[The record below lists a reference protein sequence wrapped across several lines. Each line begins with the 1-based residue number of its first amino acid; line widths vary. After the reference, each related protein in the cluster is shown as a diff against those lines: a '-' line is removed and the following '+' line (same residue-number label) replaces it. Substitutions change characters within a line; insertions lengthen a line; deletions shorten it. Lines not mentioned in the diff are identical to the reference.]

1 MKILLVTNF
10 VEGAGGISGQVE
22 LLAQCIKNDG
32 HQVGIFSTKGSLL
45 TRLLFFY
52 KLKKVAVNY
61 DILHVHCCSFVGFY
75 SAILGVTIAMR
86 LRKRIICTYHG
97 GGAERFFKKYSW
109 LVKHYLNKTDGNIVL
124 SGFLAKIF
132 EQYGIKHQII
142 PNILKA
148 DESHYRLRK
157 HVSPSFIS
165 VRTLQPLYNIQ
176 CIVRAFAIVKQ
187 SKSNAVLYILSDG
200 ACRKELEQ
208 MTRDLN
214 LTDVHFIGRVPNAQ
228 VYEYLDKADVFVS
241 MPKIDNQPM
250 SILEAFK
257 CGLLVIS
264 SCVGG
269 VPYMVDNGR
278 TGILVESNNHVQLAR
293 KMLDAMDNPHKTI
306 EMMQAGHEE
315 LRKYRW
321 EYIKEKLYA
330 LYLGN

>member
-1 MKILLVTNF
+1 
-10 VEGAGGISGQVE
+10 
-22 LLAQCIKNDG
+22 
-32 HQVGIFSTKGSLL
+32 
-45 TRLLFFY
+45 
-52 KLKKVAVNY
+52 
-61 DILHVHCCSFVGFY
+61 
-75 SAILGVTIAMR
+75 
-86 LRKRIICTYHG
+86 
-97 GGAERFFKKYSW
+97 
-109 LVKHYLNKTDGNIVL
+109 
-124 SGFLAKIF
+124 
-132 EQYGIKHQII
+132 
-142 PNILKA
+142 
-148 DESHYRLRK
+148 
-157 HVSPSFIS
+157 
-165 VRTLQPLYNIQ
+165 
-176 CIVRAFAIVKQ
+176 VKQ
-187 SKSNAVLYILSDG
+187 SKSDAVLYILSDG

>member
-1 MKILLVTNF
+1 MKILFISNF
-10 VEGAGGISGQVE
+10 VEGVGGISGQVE
-22 LLAQCIKNDG
+22 LLTQCIKKDG
-32 HQVGIFSTKGSLL
+32 HQVDVFSTKGSLL
-45 TRLLFFY
+45 TRLFY
-52 KLKKVAVNY
+52 FHKLKKTAMNY

-97 GGAERFFKKYSW
+97 GGAERFFRKYSW
-109 LVKHYLNKTDGNIVL
+109 LVKHYLNKTNGNIVL

-132 EQYGIKHQII
+132 EQYGIKYQII
-142 PNILKA
+142 PNILET

-157 HVSPSFIS
+157 NVSPSFIS
-165 VRTLQPLYNIQ
+165 IRTLQPLYNIQ
-176 CIVRAFAIVKQ
+176 CIIRAFAIVKQ
-187 SKSNAVLYILSDG
+187 SNRDAVLYILSDG
-200 ACRKELEQ
+200 VCRKELEQ
-208 MTRDLN
+208 MTRDFN

-228 VYEYLDKADVFVS
+228 VYEYLDRADVLVS

-257 CGLLVIS
+257 SGLLVIS

-278 TGILVESNNHVQLAR
+278 TGILVESDNHVQLAC
-293 KMLDAMDNPHKTI
+293 KMLEVVDNPHKTI
-306 EMMQAGHEE
+306 EMMKAGHEE

-321 EYIKEKLYA
+321 EYVKDKLYA
-330 LYLGN
+330 LYLGD